1 MLESIN
7 KFLRRE
13 NCLDKIKEIMQ
24 NPKTNNAESLDRF
37 FKDKLV
43 MTEWGA
49 RKVYKIT
56 RVRTDMN
63 PLKAFF

>member
-13 NCLDKIKEIMQ
+13 NCLDKIKELQ
-24 NPKTNNAESLDRF
+24 SNPRTGDAKGLDLF

-49 RKVYKIT
+49 RKIYKIT
-56 RVRTDMN
+56 RVRLDMN